1 MVLILLFSLFG
12 NSVRFFTADLITE
25 LISALMFCTTEYTVD
40 LKIFLEGEV
49 LVKEGA
55 KVSFDTL

>member
-1 MVLILLFSLFG
+1 
-12 NSVRFFTADLITE
+12 
-25 LISALMFCTTEYTVD
+25 MFCTTEYTVD